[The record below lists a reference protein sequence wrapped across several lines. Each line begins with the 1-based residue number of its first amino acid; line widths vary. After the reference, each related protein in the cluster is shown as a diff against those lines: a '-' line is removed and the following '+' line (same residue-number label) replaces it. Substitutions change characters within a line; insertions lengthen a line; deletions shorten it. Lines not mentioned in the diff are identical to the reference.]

1 MQIMIISGE
10 ASGDYYGAS
19 LIKAIKKQ
27 SPETSFYGWGGS
39 LMASEGLE
47 IIFDPTQLSVVGF
60 TEALKL
66 LNFYRNWLKR
76 LKNILI
82 ARRPD
87 CLVLIDFPGFNIH
100 LAKIAHSLGI
110 ACVYFIPPSAWAW
123 GRKRAK
129 KVAQTVVKVAAIMPM
144 DFDVYQAAGA
154 NIEMVGHPLLEEI
167 PTEIPREIACQELNL
182 DVNKPVLTLLPGS
195 RNQEI
200 KTHLKLMLEAAKT
213 LKNADPDLQVIL
225 ALAASIQKETVAKI
239 ITEMDLDLRIIEQKT
254 HQAIAASTACLC
266 TCGTVTLEAA
276 LLVRPMVSVY
286 KLSKL
291 TTILFKL
298 LFKAKYYAL
307 PNIILNERVVVELIH
322 SNFTVDNMVTNLAL
336 LLARPQPDKQIQ
348 AKLRQVRSKLG
359 SKDAYA
365 NTAKIIVEVASSAG
379 SDNNQ

>member
-19 LIKAIKKQ
+19 LIRAIKKQ
-27 SPETSFYGWGGS
+27 SPEAVFYGWGGS
-39 LMASEGLE
+39 CMASEGLE

-66 LNFYRNWLKR
+66 LSFYKSWLKR

-82 ARRPD
+82 TRRPD

-100 LAKIAHSLGI
+100 LAKIAHNLGI

-129 KVAQTVVKVAAIMPM
+129 TVAQTEAKVAAIMPM
-144 DFDVYQAAGA
+144 DLDVYHAAGA
-154 NIEMVGHPLLEEI
+154 SIEMVGHPLLEEI
-167 PTEIPREIACQELNL
+167 PTEIPRESACQELNL
-182 DVNKPVLTLLPGS
+182 DTNKPVLTVLPGS

-200 KTHLKLMLEAAKT
+200 NTHLKLMLEAAQA
-213 LKNADPDLQVIL
+213 LKKADPDLQVIL
-225 ALAASIQKETVAKI
+225 ALAASIKKETVAKI
-239 ITEMDLDLRIIEQKT
+239 APKMDFEVKVIEKKT

-276 LLVRPMVSVY
+276 LLARPMVSVY
-286 KLSKL
+286 KLSRL
-291 TTILFKL
+291 TTMLSKL
-298 LFKAKYYAL
+298 LVKTKYYAL

-322 SNFTVDNMVTNLAL
+322 SNFTAVNMVTHLAPL
-336 LLARPQPDKQIQ
+336 LTQPEPDKQIQ
-348 AKLRQVRSKLG
+348 AKLRQVRPKLG

-365 NTAKIIVEVASSAG
+365 NTAKIIVEVVSGAG
-379 SDNNQ
+379 SDNN